1 MTRRVDR
8 IGRAR
13 RLRRNMTDAERR
25 LWRALRRRQID
36 GFQFRRQHPIGQY
49 VVDFVC
55 MAAKLVVEVDGGQH
69 ADQTDSDAERTRR
82 LADRGYHVVTFWNHD
97 VLRQPEAV
105 AEEIRRALRECGSG
119 RTPS

>member
-1 MTRRVDR
+1 
-8 IGRAR
+8 
-13 RLRRNMTDAERR
+13 MTDAERR

-82 LADRGYHVVTFWNHD
+82 LADRGYHVVRFWNHD